1 MFAYGSLL
9 YLIKSAPSPSLRAN
23 PWGQWDELT
32 GHVIIP
38 EHLQPAIDK
47 LDAAL
52 RGVTD
57 VAEVAEEL
65 REGLEDYE
73 DGISKEENEEST
85 DDERDDTDSS
95 GDGESED

>member
-23 PWGQWDELT
+23 PWGQWDEIT

-57 VAEVAEEL
+57 AADVAEEL
-65 REGLEDYE
+65 REGLDDLA
-73 DGISKEENEEST
+73 DGISREEDEGNN
-85 DDERDDTDSS
+85 DDECSDTDCS